1 MRSSLALLLSAAS
14 SMVVAY
20 PGAWQYTTD
29 LEIIVSLSNADKAL
43 GSRTGFLQDQ
53 RQEQPPSNKG
63 PFKTVNI
70 LVGKNVKNKDI
81 RCKLIAPGGQPIK
94 ARRGENN
101 IDQTFADAG
110 KGEWA
115 FLEDSEVESI
125 ICDPTFKKGDGSG
138 GNTGVIGDDAADKIV
153 RVVLSDQATETGVA
167 FELDATKRDEEA
179 IKPST
184 KFSAIE
190 IQAPEA
196 VKATLRCQIEDKK
209 GKVIVAKRGENVDK
223 TFSDAG
229 KGAWNFKIPE
239 RTQVSK
245 IICDP
250 AFKADPILS
259 I

>member
-1 MRSSLALLLSAAS
+1 MRTSIALFTLAATTSTVIAR
-14 SMVVAY
+14 

-43 GSRTGFLQDQ
+43 GSRTGFLQGQ
-53 RQEQPPSNKG
+53 RQEQPPDNSKG

-70 LVGKNVKNKDI
+70 IVGKNVENKDI

-101 IDQTFADAG
+101 IEQTFADAD

-125 ICDPTFKKGDGSG
+125 ICDPAFKKGDGSG
-138 GNTGVIGDDAADKIV
+138 NGGEAAEKIV

-167 FELDATKRDEEA
+167 FELASDKRDEEA

-184 KFSAIE
+184 VFSAIE
-190 IQAPEA
+190 IRAPA
-196 VKATLRCQIEDKK
+196 DVKETLRCQIEDKA
-209 GKVIVAKRGENVDK
+209 GQVIVAVRGANTDK

-239 RTQVSK
+239 RTQVGK

-250 AFKADPILS
+250 AFKADPIAS
-259 I
+259 K

>member
-1 MRSSLALLLSAAS
+1 MRPSIALFTLAATTSTVIAR
-14 SMVVAY
+14 

-29 LEIIVSLSNADKAL
+29 LEIIVSLSNADKGL
-43 GSRTGFLQDQ
+43 GSRTGFLQGQ
-53 RQEQPPSNKG
+53 RQEQPPDNSKG

-70 LVGKNVKNKDI
+70 LVGKNVEKKDI
-81 RCKLIAPGGQPIK
+81 RCKLIAPGDQPIK

-101 IDQTFADAG
+101 IDQTFADGG

-125 ICDPTFKKGDGSG
+125 ICDPAFKKGD
-138 GNTGVIGDDAADKIV
+138 AAEKIV

-167 FELDATKRDEEA
+167 FELASDKRDEEA

-184 KFSAIE
+184 VFSAIE
-190 IQAPEA
+190 IQAPA
-196 VKATLRCQIEDKK
+196 DVKATLRCQIEDKS
-209 GKVIVAKRGENVDK
+209 GQIIVATRGTNTDK

-239 RTQVSK
+239 RTQVRK

-250 AFKADPILS
+250 AFKADPIGN
-259 I
+259 